1 MSKGMIKVNTS
12 HADERYVDANRQQR
26 QFNRYIEVRNC
37 RPPVP
42 KRCPGL
48 PDEGVQKGL

>member
-1 MSKGMIKVNTS
+1 MVSKDMIKVKLS
-12 HADERYVDANRQQR
+12 CADERYVDANQQQR

-37 RPPVP
+37 RLPVP

-48 PDEGVQKGL
+48 PDEGV